1 MAIDPITDRG
11 WERGIDNRSS
21 DRALPKGFVRDAVN
35 VDPVPGGGFAL
46 RSGFVRVAEATDARG
61 CLALGEHVLYL
72 DGDSLMLYTEA
83 TGAWSV
89 LAPANGARTLVGAVM
104 NNTLFFC
111 MGGASYR
118 YDGSSLQ
125 QWGVPAMTVQPT
137 ATVVSGGFLAGDYQV
152 AATLVDA
159 EGREGGTTAPLLIT
173 LATGEGLQLATPQP
187 NPGGSVRVYVGP
199 RYGETL
205 YLQWEG
211 SGSCYL
217 SRMVDDS
224 AVLQTLNMR
233 APVAG
238 TAVAALGGS
247 LLVATE
253 YGVAVTLPFHPHL
266 MNYASGFFQYPVPPS
281 VLVTVDDGAYVCA
294 DKTYFISGVNT
305 PNPRQVTVSDFG
317 GVAGTGTQL
326 PDGRAAWM
334 TPYGLAVGAPG
345 GQVSLLSQANY
356 VPQFGDTGATG
367 VVEQNGNTLAVTSM
381 QGTRGP
387 NSLAARDYYSAEI
400 VLP

>member
-35 VDPVPGGGFAL
+35 VDPTPGGGFAL
-46 RSGFVRVAEATDARG
+46 RTGFTRVAESSDARG
-61 CLALGEHVLYL
+61 CLALGDKILYI
-72 DGDSLMLYTEA
+72 DGDSLMVYAESS
-83 TGAWSV
+83 GAWST
-89 LAPANGARTLVGAVM
+89 LAPANGARTLVGDVS
-104 NNTLFFC
+104 NGELFFC
-111 MGGASYR
+111 MGGLALR
-118 YDGSSLQ
+118 YDGEKLAP
-125 QWGVPAMTVQPT
+125 WGTPTVVVQPSV
-137 ATVVSGGFLAGDYQV
+137 TVVSGGFQAGDYQL
-152 AATLVDA
+152 AMTLVDA
-159 EGREGGTTAPLLIT
+159 EGREGGTLSPVLLT
-173 LATGEGLQLATPQP
+173 LAAGDGVQVSTPQP
-187 NPGGSVRVYVGP
+187 TPGGLIRVYMGA
-199 RYGETL
+199 RYGETM

-211 SGSCYL
+211 TGACYL
-217 SRMVDDS
+217 STMVDNT
-224 AVLQTLNMR
+224 AVLQTQNMR
-233 APVAG
+233 APSAG
-238 TAVAALGGS
+238 TAVAALNGS

-253 YGVAVTLPFHPHL
+253 HGVAITLPFHPHL
-266 MNYASGFFQYPVPPS
+266 MNYASGFFQYPQQPS
-281 VLVTVDDGAYVCA
+281 VLVTVDDGAFVCA
-294 DKTYFISGVNT
+294 DKTYFLSGVNT
-305 PNPRQVTVSDFG
+305 PTPRQVTVSDFG
-317 GVAGTGTQL
+317 GVAGTGTHL

-367 VVEQNGNTLAVTSM
+367 VVEQNGNSLAVTSM